1 MELKIQKNL
10 QKIKTEDHGAID
22 RLIDTNVSGK
32 LDSYLKRYST
42 EESETRLS
50 LTLEENKKGE
60 FDGSLR
66 IQANGKEFASA
77 RDDFRSLEDLVNHLF
92 DHVKVQMADAK

>member
-10 QKIKTEDHGAID
+10 RKIREEDHEAID
-22 RLIDTNVSGK
+22 RLIDANITGK
-32 LDSYLKRYST
+32 LDSYLKRYDDK
-42 EESETRLS
+42 EVRLS

-66 IQANGKEFASA
+66 MQADADDFASS
-77 RDDFRSLEDLVNHLF
+77 REDFRLLEDLVNHLF
-92 DHVKVQMADAK
+92 DHIKIQMANAR

>member
-10 QKIKTEDHGAID
+10 RKIREEDYEAID
-22 RLIDTNVSGK
+22 RLIDANVNGK
-32 LDSYLKRYST
+32 LDSYLKRYDK
-42 EESETRLS
+42 EGKEVRFS

-66 IQANGKEFASA
+66 VQADADDFASS
-77 RDDFRSLEDLVNHLF
+77 REDFRLLEDLVNHLF
-92 DHVKVQMADAK
+92 DHIKIQMANAR

>member
-22 RLIDTNVSGK
+22 RLIETNVTGK
-32 LDSYLKRYST
+32 LDSYLKRYSK
-42 EESETRLS
+42 EGAEIRLA
-50 LTLEENKKGE
+50 LNLEENKKGE

-66 IQANGKEFASA
+66 IQADGSDFASK
-77 RDDFRSLEDLVNHLF
+77 REDFRSLEDLVNHLF
-92 DHVKVQMADAK
+92 DHVKIQMADAK

>member
-10 QKIKTEDHGAID
+10 QKIKPQDHEAID
-22 RLIDTNVSGK
+22 RLIEANVSGK
-32 LDSYLKRYST
+32 LDSYLKRYGK
-42 EESETRLS
+42 EDQEIRLS

-66 IQANGKEFASA
+66 IQADSRDFASK
-77 RDDFRSLEDLVNHLF
+77 REDFKLLADLVNHLF
-92 DHVKVQMADAK
+92 DHVKLQMADVR